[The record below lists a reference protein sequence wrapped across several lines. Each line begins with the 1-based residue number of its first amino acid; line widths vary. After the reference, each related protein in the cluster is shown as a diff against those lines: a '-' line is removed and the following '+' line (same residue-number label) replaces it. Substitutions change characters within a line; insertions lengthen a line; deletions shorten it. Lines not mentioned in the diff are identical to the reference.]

1 MDSRNSQNLE
11 LIRVSFDR
19 EYYHLYNNMVDWC
32 YQEFGPG
39 NWNHK
44 IGATHKWSVESLFGF
59 SHFYFRDPRDA
70 ILFGLKW
77 R

>member
-1 MDSRNSQNLE
+1 
-11 LIRVSFDR
+11 
-19 EYYHLYNNMVDWC
+19 MVDWC